1 MHPLSSSYPPTFYLE
16 ESFTLPPYNP
26 TDQNFFH
33 AYCSSNADTYL
44 DEPLLLDWAHY
55 QSSNW
60 DFYQP
65 KYAQDFNNVP
75 DTEYPYCSSV
85 QPLQPPLP
93 VPAPSHHTLS
103 PLPAFEPSFDPYL
116 PNPCPDSQALS
127 YCEALSHN
135 LAFLPN
141 PDQPIPYDCD
151 LDTILNYPEYF
162 PQLFTNAENCEEFY
176 VPRPQPANPV
186 VVSDVINPLD
196 ATHFFPS
203 ERPVQVQRQKP
214 AARKSR
220 SNATPTAT
228 PSEPYVRLSLAY
240 LALFIDA
247 SFAQRGPFE
256 AREEQ
261 ALRRMSR
268 ALCSLYTPPHRFQ
281 VTIA

>member
-1 MHPLSSSYPPTFYLE
+1 
-16 ESFTLPPYNP
+16 
-26 TDQNFFH
+26 
-33 AYCSSNADTYL
+33 
-44 DEPLLLDWAHY
+44 
-55 QSSNW
+55 
-60 DFYQP
+60 
-65 KYAQDFNNVP
+65 
-75 DTEYPYCSSV
+75 
-85 QPLQPPLP
+85 
-93 VPAPSHHTLS
+93 
-103 PLPAFEPSFDPYL
+103 
-116 PNPCPDSQALS
+116 
-127 YCEALSHN
+127 
-135 LAFLPN
+135 
-141 PDQPIPYDCD
+141 
-151 LDTILNYPEYF
+151 
-162 PQLFTNAENCEEFY
+162 
-176 VPRPQPANPV
+176 